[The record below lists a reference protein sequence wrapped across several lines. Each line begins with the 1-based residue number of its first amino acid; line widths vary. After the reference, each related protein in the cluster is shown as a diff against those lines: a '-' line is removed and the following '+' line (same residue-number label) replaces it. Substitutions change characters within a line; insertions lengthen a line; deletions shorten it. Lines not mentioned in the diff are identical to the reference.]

1 MKDSGYLNIGQVIGL
16 NTLYILTHSVFTNL
30 WEVSATITDEEANKE
45 ISNLSCVMLIGS
57 SEPGLK
63 AKKLAPFPSVIQT

>member
-1 MKDSGYLNIGQVIGL
+1 MDVLIGQIIGR
-16 NTLYILTHSVFTNL
+16 NTLYILTHSVSTNL

-45 ISNLSCVMLIGS
+45 ISHLFCVMLIGS

-63 AKKLAPFPSVIQT
+63 VKKLALFPSVIQT